1 MRTLTADPPAPRTP
15 TLAPPDHRVRAGAFG
30 NAVELTCRACG
41 ASRPLGAEYACPEC
55 FGPLEVGYDPD
66 ARVTREQIEAGPLNL
81 WRYHQLLPV
90 PGDVA
95 TLPGTDPGLTR
106 LVRAHH
112 LGRELGMRRLWVKD
126 DSGNPT
132 HSFKDRVVAVALTAA
147 RELGFTVLAC
157 PSTGNLA
164 NAVAAAAARAG
175 IRSVVLIPRDLERAK
190 VLTTAVYGG
199 TLVAVDGTY
208 DDVNRLA
215 TQIAA
220 EQEDWA
226 FVNVNV
232 RPYYAEGS
240 KTLAFEIAEQLGWRV
255 PRQVVVPVA
264 SGSQLTKVDKG
275 LRELADRALVEP
287 TPYALFGAQAEG
299 CAPVATAFRAG
310 HDVVRPVRP
319 DTIAKSLAIGNPADG
334 PYALDSVRRTGGAVE
349 AVEDE
354 EIRAGIA
361 LLARTEGIF
370 AETAG
375 GVTVATLRKL
385 LAAGRIDPD
394 AETVLLN
401 TGDGLK
407 TLDAVGDRVGPTA
420 TIPASYDA
428 FEAAGLA

>member
-1 MRTLTADPPAPRTP
+1 MTTLLDTPAGLPGHT
-15 TLAPPDHRVRAGAFG
+15 VRAGAFG
-30 NAVELTCRACG
+30 NAVALTCRACG
-41 ASRPLGAEYACPEC
+41 AARPLGAEFACYEC
-55 FGPLEVGYDPD
+55 FGPREVGYDPD
-66 ARVTREQIEAGPLNL
+66 TRVTREQILAGPANI
-81 WRYHQLLPV
+81 WRYQPLLPV
-90 PGDVA
+90 PTDVA
-95 TLPGTDPGLTR
+95 TLPGMDPGCTR
-106 LVRAHH
+106 LVRARH
-112 LGRELGMRRLWVKD
+112 LGRELGIKTLWVKD

-175 IRSVVLIPRDLERAK
+175 IRSVVLIPRDLELPK

-215 TQIAA
+215 TEIAG

-232 RPYYAEGS
+232 RPYYSEGS
-240 KTLAFEIAEQLGWRV
+240 KTLGFEVAEQLGWRL
-255 PRQVVVPVA
+255 PGQVVVPVA
-264 SGSQLTKVDKG
+264 SGSQLTKIDKG
-275 LRELADRALVEP
+275 FGELARHGLVEA
-287 TPYALFGAQAEG
+287 TGYRVFGAQAEG
-299 CAPVATAFRAG
+299 CSPVAAAFRAG

-319 DTIAKSLAIGNPADG
+319 DTIAKSLAIGDPADG
-334 PYALDSVRRTGGAVE
+334 PYVLDAVRRTDGVVE
-349 AVEDE
+349 SVSDD
-354 EIRAGIA
+354 EIRDGIR

-375 GVTVATLRKL
+375 GVVVATLKKL
-385 LAAGRIDPD
+385 VESGRLDPT
-394 AETVLLN
+394 AETVIFN

-407 TLDAVGDRVGPTA
+407 TLDAVADSVGPTA

-428 FEAAGLA
+428 FEADGLA